1 MKAFSGQRSKW
12 QDVSILYLDGATVT
26 VFSCLQ
32 KFRCGK
38 VEWFLGESG
47 QRPKQMA

>member
-26 VFSCLQ
+26 DLMSTV
-32 KFRCGK
+32 GK
-38 VEWFLGESG
+38 SSG
-47 QRPKQMA
+47 